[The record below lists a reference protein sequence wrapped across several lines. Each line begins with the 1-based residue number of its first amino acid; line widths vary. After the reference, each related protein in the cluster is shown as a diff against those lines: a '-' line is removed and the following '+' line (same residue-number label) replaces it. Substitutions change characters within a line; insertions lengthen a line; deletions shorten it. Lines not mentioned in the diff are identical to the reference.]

1 MNTKAHKHIH
11 THTLEMKKCKQPAAN
26 IHSKTEHAD
35 TNICTYKIMHTL
47 RQIDKQIILQTLT
60 QINTK
65 IHRYT
70 HAYIHIHTEELY
82 LGENSKII
90 NVLNIFKR
98 RHRIYFIEL
107 HK

>member
-11 THTLEMKKCKQPAAN
+11 AHTLEIKKCKQPAAN
-26 IHSKTEHAD
+26 TQTKTEHSD

-70 HAYIHIHTEELY
+70 HTHTYI
-82 LGENSKII
+82 
-90 NVLNIFKR
+90 
-98 RHRIYFIEL
+98 FIQRSYI
-107 HK
+107 